1 MTTLILKPGRE
12 KSLLHRHP
20 WIFSGAIARIDGDAS
35 SGATVEIRA
44 DDGRFLAR
52 GAASPVSQIRAR
64 VWTFDPAEAI
74 DEAFFERQIRKAIAR
89 RPAFTRVEQASRLVH
104 GESDGVPG
112 VIVDRYAGVVVVQI
126 LSAGAEL
133 WREVIFD
140 ALVRGTGCD
149 VVCERSEAAVRT
161 LEGLAPRSGI
171 VRGTLPGEVI
181 IAEHD
186 LRYAI
191 DVASGQKTGFYL
203 DQRDNRQRL
212 ASLADGCDALD
223 CFTYT
228 GGFTLGMLRGGAR
241 SVLAVDSSANALAVA
256 RTNARLNGV
265 DDGRAQWVEA
275 DVFKHLRLLRDQA
288 RNFDLIVLD
297 PPKLAPTAQHAERAS
312 RAYKD
317 LNLLALKLLRPGGTL
332 ATFSCSGAIGIEL
345 FQKIVAGAAVD
356 AKIDA
361 RIVGRLSPSAD
372 HPVLLAF
379 PEGDYLKGLLVRA

>member
-1 MTTLILKPGRE
+1 M
-12 KSLLHRHP
+12 
-20 WIFSGAIARIDGDAS
+20 
-35 SGATVEIRA
+35 
-44 DDGRFLAR
+44 
-52 GAASPVSQIRAR
+52 
-64 VWTFDPAEAI
+64 
-74 DEAFFERQIRKAIAR
+74 
-89 RPAFTRVEQASRLVH
+89 
-104 GESDGVPG
+104 
-112 VIVDRYAGVVVVQI
+112 
-126 LSAGAEL
+126 
-133 WREVIFD
+133 
-140 ALVRGTGCD
+140 
-149 VVCERSEAAVRT
+149 
-161 LEGLAPRSGI
+161 
-171 VRGTLPGEVI
+171 I

-212 ASLADGCDALD
+212 AALADGCDALD

-241 SVLAVDSSANALAVA
+241 SVLAVDSSADALASA
-256 RTNARLNGV
+256 HGNAQQNGL

-372 HPVLLAF
+372 HPVLLSF
-379 PEGDYLKGLLVRA
+379 PEGDYLKGLLVRV